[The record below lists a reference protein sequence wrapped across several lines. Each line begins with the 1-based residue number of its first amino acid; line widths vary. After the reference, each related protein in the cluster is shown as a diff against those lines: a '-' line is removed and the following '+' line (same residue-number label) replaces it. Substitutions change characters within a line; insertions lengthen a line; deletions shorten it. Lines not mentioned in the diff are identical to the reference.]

1 MFRGRP
7 EMAIDDPLFGV
18 HPAAM
23 QLQRRRMELIAAN
36 IANAD
41 TPGFQAR
48 DVDFRQVLA
57 STQHAVDAP
66 VQTHAAH
73 QGGTAA
79 AGAAPANTGGT
90 VYRVPVQPSA
100 DGNTVDVQIE
110 QAQFA
115 DAALRYQAGLNFLDA
130 RIKSLLTA
138 LTGQ

>member
-1 MFRGRP
+1 
-7 EMAIDDPLFGV
+7 MANEDPLFGI

-48 DVDFRQVLA
+48 DLDFREALA
-57 STQHAVDAP
+57 SAQASAAAP
-66 VQTHAAH
+66 LQTHAAH
-73 QGGTAA
+73 LGVG
-79 AGAAPANTGGT
+79 AGASSPQPE
-90 VYRVPVQPSA
+90 YRVPTQPAA

-115 DAALRYQAGLNFLDA
+115 DAALRYKASLSFLDA
-130 RIKSLLTA
+130 RIKSLITA

>member
-1 MFRGRP
+1 
-7 EMAIDDPLFGV
+7 MAIDDPLFGV

-57 STQHAVDAP
+57 STQQTVDAP
-66 VQTHAAH
+66 MQTHADH
-73 QGGTAA
+73 LGGNAGPA
-79 AGAAPANTGGT
+79 DAGAT

-115 DAALRYQAGLNFLDA
+115 DAALRYQAGLSFLDS
-130 RIKSLLTA
+130 RIKSLITA

>member
-1 MFRGRP
+1 
-7 EMAIDDPLFGV
+7 MANEDPLFGI

-48 DVDFRQVLA
+48 DLDFREALA
-57 STQHAVDAP
+57 SAQASAAAP
-66 VQTHAAH
+66 LQTHAAH
-73 QGGTAA
+73 LG
-79 AGAAPANTGGT
+79 AGAGASPQPE
-90 VYRVPVQPSA
+90 YRVPTQPAA

-115 DAALRYQAGLNFLDA
+115 DAALRYKASLSFLDS
-130 RIKSLLTA
+130 RIKSLITA

>member
-1 MFRGRP
+1 
-7 EMAIDDPLFGV
+7 MAIDDPLFGV

-57 STQHAVDAP
+57 STQQGVDAP
-66 VQTHAAH
+66 AQTHAKHLGADASS
-73 QGGTAA
+73 GASPTE
-79 AGAAPANTGGT
+79 AGAT

-130 RIKSLLTA
+130 RIKSLMTA

>member
-1 MFRGRP
+1 
-7 EMAIDDPLFGV
+7 MANEDPLFGI

-48 DVDFRQVLA
+48 DLDFREALA
-57 STQHAVDAP
+57 SAQASAAAP
-66 VQTHAAH
+66 LQTHAAH
-73 QGGTAA
+73 LGTG
-79 AGAAPANTGGT
+79 AGASPSPQPE
-90 VYRVPVQPSA
+90 YRVPTQPAA

-115 DAALRYQAGLNFLDA
+115 DAALRYKASLSFLDS
-130 RIKSLLTA
+130 RIKSLITA